1 MARGSTE
8 RKSRPRWAGRDPSAA
23 GRATPPGG
31 LRGILGR
38 DDSGPESGGAGLL
51 RPAEGA
57 GEAGQDHSKPGASPG
72 QSCGARP
79 RSSHG
84 GTHRQHQP
92 VDTPRAAAQPQ
103 QQEQP
108 RPPLRGAPAGEPLL
122 SLAAISGANRLQVSQ
137 SPQGG
142 DRPSGSSSPLDQS
155 AIAPRKPA
163 LTRHQMDATG
173 CEWEC

>member
-108 RPPLRGAPAGEPLL
+108 RPPLRGAPAGEPPP
-122 SLAAISGANRLQVSQ
+122 LARCHLRSQPPTGEPIAARWGPTLRLF
-137 SPQGG
+137 
-142 DRPSGSSSPLDQS
+142 QS
-155 AIAPRKPA
+155 A
-163 LTRHQMDATG
+163 
-173 CEWEC
+173 